1 MLVLN
6 TRGTGVFE
14 DNSDD
19 GRRGEV
25 ILVVVET
32 PFVTTNV
39 SKSSIEFRVDPGLL
53 PELTSLIVCF
63 PYGKLNFQ
71 KMRC

>member
-1 MLVLN
+1 MLN
-6 TRGTGVFE
+6 NRGTGVFE
-14 DNSDD
+14 DNSD
-19 GRRGEV
+19 GRRGED
-25 ILVVVET
+25 ILAVVET

-39 SKSSIEFRVDPGLL
+39 SKSRIEFRVDPGLL